1 MKELIE
7 YIARSLV
14 DDPTKVKVMQRKK
27 GESTEIALKV
37 AQEDMGR
44 VIGRN
49 GRVANAI
56 RILLQ
61 VAAARDGKRA
71 FLQISEPESR

>member
-1 MKELIE
+1 MRALIE

-14 DDPTKVKVMQRKK
+14 DDPTQVRVAQRKK
-27 GESTEIALKV
+27 SDRTELSLLFAK
-37 AQEDMGR
+37 EDMGR

-56 RILLQ
+56 RTLLQ
-61 VAAARDGKRA
+61 VAAARQGERA
-71 FLQISEPESR
+71 NLQISEPE

>member
-7 YIARSLV
+7 YVARSLV
-14 DDPTKVKVMQRKK
+14 DDPTQVRVSERQK
-27 GESTEIALKV
+27 GESTEISLEV
-37 AQEDMGR
+37 AKPDMGR
-44 VIGRN
+44 VIGRS

-61 VAAARDGKRA
+61 VAATRDGKRA
-71 FLQISEPESR
+71 FLNISEPD

>member
-14 DDPTKVKVMQRKK
+14 DDPTQVQVSQRRR
-27 GESTEIALKV
+27 GEGSELSLLV
-37 AQEDMGR
+37 AKEDMGR

-56 RILLQ
+56 RQLLQ
-61 VAAARDGKRA
+61 VAAAQDGKKVT
-71 FLQISEPESR
+71 LQISEPD